1 MTENNDPWANLADSL
16 GAAPGGEPSQ
26 KPQHRPVKPSKPAEA
41 DKPANE
47 APAAETSQTD
57 WGGVADQLGIESS
70 APASPKPTRESTPRR
85 AEPAPQPPQAER
97 PPVDDGFGAG
107 LLDDGGVAPHVHRD
121 HPDGQTI
128 GQDGLLVLLGRMMTS
143 GRQRLPETI
152 VARKAVTKIVTKIV
166 TKLVT
171 TSVIKQPMNRVS
183 QGVAV
188 EGDVEAVAVAGEM
201 IAAPKKKLGPMIT
214 KNCPAMAG
222 TLMGS
227 GPNGKV
233 RLLRRLRMFG
243 RKLQEKMDLGKG

>member
-1 MTENNDPWANLADSL
+1 MTKL
-16 GAAPGGEPSQ
+16 
-26 KPQHRPVKPSKPAEA
+26 
-41 DKPANE
+41 
-47 APAAETSQTD
+47 
-57 WGGVADQLGIESS
+57 
-70 APASPKPTRESTPRR
+70 
-85 AEPAPQPPQAER
+85 
-97 PPVDDGFGAG
+97 
-107 LLDDGGVAPHVHRD
+107 
-121 HPDGQTI
+121 
-128 GQDGLLVLLGRMMTS
+128 
-143 GRQRLPETI
+143 
-152 VARKAVTKIVTKIV
+152 V

-214 KNCPAMAG
+214 KNCLAMAG

-233 RLLRRLRMFG
+233 RLLRRLRIFG

>member
-1 MTENNDPWANLADSL
+1 M
-16 GAAPGGEPSQ
+16 
-26 KPQHRPVKPSKPAEA
+26 
-41 DKPANE
+41 
-47 APAAETSQTD
+47 
-57 WGGVADQLGIESS
+57 I
-70 APASPKPTRESTPRR
+70 
-85 AEPAPQPPQAER
+85 
-97 PPVDDGFGAG
+97 
-107 LLDDGGVAPHVHRD
+107 
-121 HPDGQTI
+121 
-128 GQDGLLVLLGRMMTS
+128 TS

-152 VARKAVTKIVTKIV
+152 VARKAVTKLV

-201 IAAPKKKLGPMIT
+201 IAAPKKKLGRMIA
-214 KNCPAMAG
+214 KNCLAMAG

-233 RLLRRLRMFG
+233 RLRRRLRMFG